1 MNKSWNLDRL
11 SYKNMILILKELR
24 YVKSIDVDTVLQQN

>member
-11 SYKNMILILKELR
+11 SYKNMISILKELR